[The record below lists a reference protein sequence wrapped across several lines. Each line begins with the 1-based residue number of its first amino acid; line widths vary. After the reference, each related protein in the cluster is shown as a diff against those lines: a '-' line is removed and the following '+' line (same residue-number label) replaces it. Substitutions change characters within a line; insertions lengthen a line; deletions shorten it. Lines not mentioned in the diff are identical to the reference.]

1 MDSQQINNNQKE
13 PQESPANT
21 IKIKSFTALVRR
33 SWSNHESWLHTIEFF
48 TFYFTKYFL
57 CYFRLYLSYSI
68 LLCPIEKYIRFSLWR
83 KKEKKK
89 RNETYAYNG
98 EKNYPIGNLL
108 TLFFFLVEFL
118 RCVLRSNESNESDFS
133 GNLVLFSFVIRLHTA
148 HCVSKANNF
157 CINFCAL
164 FYSSFCHFV
173 FKYLQYTLFF
183 CLISCVNFQTYF
195 LYFNFIRIN
204 REKNIFHS
212 KLVLYQFR
220 PHKFIFVFC
229 CDIYPIYRIFS
240 IK

>member
-1 MDSQQINNNQKE
+1 M
-13 PQESPANT
+13 
-21 IKIKSFTALVRR
+21 
-33 SWSNHESWLHTIEFF
+33 NHD
-48 TFYFTKYFL
+48 
-57 CYFRLYLSYSI
+57 CI
-68 LLCPIEKYIRFSLWR
+68 LLNFLRFISQNIFFVIFVFISLTLYYSVQLKNTFDFRCDGKKR
-83 KKEKKK
+83 KK
-89 RNETYAYNG
+89 NETKLMHTTVKRIIRL
-98 EKNYPIGNLL
+98 EICWPC
-108 TLFFFLVEFL
+108 FFFLVEFL

-204 REKNIFHS
+204 RENNI
-212 KLVLYQFR
+212 Y
-220 PHKFIFVFC
+220 
-229 CDIYPIYRIFS
+229 S
-240 IK
+240 IQN

>member
-21 IKIKSFTALVRR
+21 IKIKSFTALVCR
-33 SWSNHESWLHTIEFF
+33 SWCNHESWLHTIEFF

-83 KKEKKK
+83 KKEKK
-89 RNETYAYNG
+89 NETKPMHTTVKRIIRL
-98 EKNYPIGNLL
+98 EICWPC
-108 TLFFFLVEFL
+108 FFFLVEFL

-204 REKNIFHS
+204 REKNI
-212 KLVLYQFR
+212 Y
-220 PHKFIFVFC
+220 
-229 CDIYPIYRIFS
+229 S
-240 IK
+240 IQN